1 MKSQK
6 NEISKKK
13 KIKSQKQSNLKKNEL
28 SQKKVTSQEK
38 PHFLKE
44 SIPKDLETR
53 ETIKQNKY
61 LKKYWRNK

>member
-1 MKSQK
+1 M
-6 NEISKKK
+6 
-13 KIKSQKQSNLKKNEL
+13 KSQKQSNLKKNEL
-28 SQKKVTSQEK
+28 SQKKMTSQEK

>member
-1 MKSQK
+1 MNSL
-6 NEISKKK
+6 SKKM
-13 KIKSQKQSNLKKNEL
+13 
-28 SQKKVTSQEK
+28 TSQEK

>member
-1 MKSQK
+1 MK
-6 NEISKKK
+6 SKKK
-13 KIKSQKQSNLKKNEL
+13 KKMKSQKQSNLKKNEL
-28 SQKKVTSQEK
+28 SQKKMTSQEK